1 MKTYIAIDL
10 GGTNV
15 RVAKMDESGNLLHVL
30 KTSSYAKEGKD
41 RIISNIK
48 ELITQTPGYEECS
61 GIGIGIPGA
70 CDQEKGCILIDTN
83 VPGLKNYPFVEDFER
98 TFHMPVRIENDADL
112 AGLGEAIYGIGKGY
126 PSVFY
131 ITIST
136 GIGGAF
142 ILNQKIVTGRKGFG
156 GEIANLVIDPNR
168 KKINYLARGAVENEA
183 SGTAVIRK
191 ANEAFNAPVAHAG
204 EVFQLA
210 REGNEKAQEIVHGAI
225 QDLARMLAN
234 ISAVIAPHIF
244 ILGGGFMKSSDY
256 FMDDLIHSYKEL
268 VHEEL
273 KDTPIVQAGLDEPG
287 LMGAIELVK
296 NA

>member
-1 MKTYIAIDL
+1 MKHFISIDL

-15 RVAKMDESGNLLHVL
+15 RVAKIDEEGNILAVL
-30 KTSSYAKEGKD
+30 KSSSYAKEGREKM
-41 RIISNIK
+41 ISNMK
-48 ELITQTPGYEECS
+48 ELIQQIPGYEECA
-61 GIGIGIPGA
+61 GIGIGAPGA
-70 CDQEKGCILIDTN
+70 CDQEKGCLLTDTN
-83 VPGLKNYPFVEDFER
+83 VPGLKDYPIVKDFED
-98 TFHMPVRIENDADL
+98 TFHMPVRIENDADV
-112 AGLGEAIYGIGKGY
+112 AGLGEAIYGIGKEY

-142 ILNQKIVTGRKGFG
+142 ILNKKVVSGRKGFG
-156 GEIANLVIDPNR
+156 AEIANLVIDPSR
-168 KKINYLARGAVENEA
+168 EKINYLAKGAVENEA
-183 SGTAVIRK
+183 SGTAIIRK
-191 ANEAFNAPVAHAG
+191 ANQKLNRTVAHAG

-210 REGNEKAQEIVHGAI
+210 REGNPIAQEIIDGAI
-225 QDLARMLAN
+225 HDIAQMLAS

-256 FMDDLIHSYKEL
+256 FMEDLRKYYAEL

-273 KDTPIVQAGLDEPG
+273 RDTPIVQASLDEPG

-296 NA
+296 NL